1 MKADGDLKQFEK
13 RAYLSFFRDGLWDI
27 CLGLFLI
34 GWGAGLLWDQA
45 AFSGIWFV
53 GLYFLVL
60 GIKRRWIMPRAGYV
74 KMDTTVQR
82 RRAGFVLV
90 FGVLLMLG
98 LFIGFMFST
107 GSRPDWLSDYFPLLF
122 SFVIAVPVAFVGVW
136 FMVRRFYV
144 YALLVVAGGAVTVW
158 TDVPWEP
165 TFFVSGGITLLA
177 GVALLVTFLMR
188 YRRQEAVEGPYGRD

>member
-1 MKADGDLKQFEK
+1 MKTDGDLKQFEK

-34 GWGAGLLWDQA
+34 GWGAGLLWEQA

-74 KMDTTVQR
+74 RMDTTVQR
-82 RRAGFVLV
+82 WRAGFVLV
-90 FGVLLMLG
+90 LGVLVLAGVFVMG
-98 LFIGFMFST
+98 MFN
-107 GSRPDWLSDYFPLLF
+107 GDRPDWLSDYFPFLF
-122 SFVIAVPVAFVGVW
+122 GFVIAVPVAFVAVW

-144 YALLVVAGGAVTVW
+144 YALLVVAGGAVSVW

-165 TFFVSGGITLLA
+165 TFFVAGGIALLA
-177 GVALLVTFLMR
+177 GVALLVTFLKR